1 MHAPEIACM
10 LYKKNPWKVT
20 KNYEVYEV
28 LKWHHLPSNRLSLR
42 DSARRLWGQ
51 WWWGWLR
58 LWRTWLLF
66 RLLVQ
71 SFYNAGC
78 LCHGRWWCW
87 SKHIYGR
94 KSDSE
99 MELIFYLPS
108 CFSGLYL
115 HVLLLQDLSPSIQDK
130 CFTTCSQQVKQKAVI
145 LPLEEGPL
153 WEEVYILFHLVE
165 VRELIWTSIHKSIKV
180 QTKKILT
187 KDSHSWK

>member
-1 MHAPEIACM
+1 M
-10 LYKKNPWKVT
+10 LYKEKTWKVT

-78 LCHGRWWCW
+78 LCHGRRWCW

-108 CFSGLYL
+108 CFSGLHL
-115 HVLLLQDLSPSIQDK
+115 HVLLLQDLPPSKTNALLHVVNKLNRKQSSFHWKKDLFGK
-130 CFTTCSQQVKQKAVI
+130 RFTFCFT
-145 LPLEEGPL
+145 
-153 WEEVYILFHLVE
+153 
-165 VRELIWTSIHKSIKV
+165 
-180 QTKKILT
+180 
-187 KDSHSWK
+187 